1 MKENVWMTE
10 QINFIPLRN
19 EYTFEKKRR
28 NDMKIG
34 DKVRFLSEVGGGIVR
49 GFQGK
54 DIALVEDESG
64 FEIPMLVKECVV
76 VQTDDYNIPLKSNKK
91 TNVPEPEEE
100 PEKEEKPVTYR
111 APEIKGNDVLNVHL
125 AYVPQDVK
133 AISATAFDAYL
144 VNDSN
149 YFIDYLYL
157 SAEGKS
163 WTLRSRGTV
172 APNMKQHLEE
182 FEKADLNN
190 LEHVAVQLLAYKDDR
205 SFLLKK
211 AVSMELRLDTVKFYK
226 LHTFQQTDFFAEPA
240 LVYDIVRDDEEVKQV
255 FVSADDIKEA
265 LLQKNVSE
273 SPQASKKHQPKV
285 KNDIIEIDLHIHE
298 LLDDTSGMS
307 NGEMLNFQLDV
318 FRKTLEEYKN
328 KKGQRIVFIHGK
340 GDGVLRRAILDEL
353 KRKYKAYSS
362 QDASFREYGFG
373 ATMVTIH

>member
-1 MKENVWMTE
+1 
-10 QINFIPLRN
+10 
-19 EYTFEKKRR
+19 
-28 NDMKIG
+28 MKIG
-34 DKVRFLSEVGGGIVR
+34 DKVRFLSEVGGGIVK

-54 DIALVEDESG
+54 DIALVEDEDG

-76 VQTDDYNIPLKSNKK
+76 IQTDDYNIPLKTGKK
-91 TNVPEPEEE
+91 QRAPEVEEEPEEE
-100 PEKEEKPVTYR
+100 EKPITYR
-111 APEIKGNDVLNVHL
+111 APEIKGNDVLNVYL

-182 FEKADLNN
+182 FDKSALNGM
-190 LEHVAVQLLAYKDDR
+190 EHVAVQLLAYKDDR
-205 SFLLKK
+205 TFLLKN
-211 AVSMELRLDTVKFYK
+211 AVSMELRVDIVKFYK

-240 LVYDIVRDDEEVKQV
+240 LMYDVVRDDESVKQV
-255 FVSADDIKEA
+255 FVSADDIREA
-265 LLQKNVSE
+265 LLQKTV
-273 SPQASKKHQPKV
+273 PDQPKVPKKHQPKV
-285 KNDIIEIDLHIHE
+285 KNDIVEVDLHIHE
-298 LLDDTSGMS
+298 LLDDTNGMS
-307 NGEMLNFQLDV
+307 NSEMLNYQLDV
-318 FRKTLEEYKN
+318 FHKTLNEYKN

-353 KRKYKAYSS
+353 KRKYKNYSS